1 MSEEDMTDTPLTE
14 LLDPDAAGGGTTTV
28 VDEPDDVDD
37 DFDDAAPGRRVP
49 RFTTLLLAA
58 VLVAVGFTGGV
69 LLQKHA
75 VAGTT
80 ATGIPSFGA
89 GFPSGAFPGAGA
101 GQLPGAGTST
111 TTGSSNGSAS
121 SAGSPAVIGTVARV
135 DGTTVVVKDFGG
147 KEHKVSTTSD
157 TTITRSASIPA
168 NQLKPGQSVRV
179 DGSKTSDGTI
189 VATSVTAR

>member
-1 MSEEDMTDTPLTE
+1 MTDTPLTE
-14 LLDPDAAGGGTTTV
+14 LLDPDTGSGGTTAV
-28 VDEPDDVDD
+28 VDEPDDFDD

-49 RFTTLLLAA
+49 RLTMLLLAA

-75 VAGTT
+75 VASTT

-89 GFPSGAFPGAGA
+89 GFPSGAFPGIGGGQPPGSGA
-101 GQLPGAGTST
+101 ST

-121 SAGSPAVIGTVARV
+121 SAGSPVVIGTVARV
-135 DGTTVVVKDFGG
+135 DGTTVIVKDFGG
-147 KEHKVSTTSD
+147 KEHKVTTTSD
-157 TTITRSASIPA
+157 TTITESTSLTAS
-168 NQLKPGQSVRV
+168 QLKTGQPVRV
-179 DGSKTSDGTI
+179 DGSKKSDGTI